1 MRQKLYE
8 SQANDAYWHGMFGG
22 LYLPHLRRAL
32 YKAMLELE
40 VMLDA
45 CKPRRISF
53 VEDTD
58 LDGVREVYLHNGT
71 LQAIVKLDS
80 YASICELDAYE
91 LHHNFGD
98 TLRRQIEH
106 YYQKIQAGHR
116 DSSQHSGDGIASAHD
131 RISFKHE
138 INASDIVADD
148 HPRSLFIDSLN
159 QVPVAYTSNSSAL
172 ENLHFVSHHAENIV
186 HKLFML
192 EKNQLHVLYRFSA
205 KTKQSFSTQI
215 NLAMPSCDGMGGRYR
230 YQNEILGG
238 FGQWIEL
245 SNFTEMTLDDDTLNG
260 HVVLK
265 TSAPVSFRANPHFS
279 VSQSESGFEKIMQ
292 AVTLHLEWPITVHE
306 LTITLSIHARKRA

>member
-1 MRQKLYE
+1 MLSLSARLAKLPKKQQSNEMRQKLYE

-106 YYQKIQAGHR
+106 YYQKYKQ
-116 DSSQHSGDGIASAHD
+116 GIEILRNTRVMVLPRRMIESASNMKSMH
-131 RISFKHE
+131 RISLPM
-138 INASDIVADD
+138 I
-148 HPRSLFIDSLN
+148 
-159 QVPVAYTSNSSAL
+159 
-172 ENLHFVSHHAENIV
+172 
-186 HKLFML
+186 
-192 EKNQLHVLYRFSA
+192 
-205 KTKQSFSTQI
+205 
-215 NLAMPSCDGMGGRYR
+215 
-230 YQNEILGG
+230 ILG
-238 FGQWIEL
+238 
-245 SNFTEMTLDDDTLNG
+245 
-260 HVVLK
+260 
-265 TSAPVSFRANPHFS
+265 AC
-279 VSQSESGFEKIMQ
+279 
-292 AVTLHLEWPITVHE
+292 
-306 LTITLSIHARKRA
+306 LSIP